1 MFWVDHF
8 GVVASD
14 LDASI
19 AFYTK
24 LFGPP
29 IDSVEW
35 RGEHAANVARLMG
48 RPPGLELDAV
58 FFRIP
63 HTNAIFELVQFRGID
78 QAKVVAGNA
87 DIGATHFGFAVE
99 DIEATIARLGL
110 EVSGTPVDLPI
121 GPYRG
126 GRSVYLRDPD
136 GANIQLMQLAGRP
149 GRMPV
154 LRSGVPP
161 QADVVRA
168 TDTDA

>member
-1 MFWVDHF
+1 MFWIDHV

-14 LDASI
+14 LDASV
-19 AFYTK
+19 AFYSK

-29 IDSVEW
+29 IDRVAW
-35 RGEHAANVARLMG
+35 RGVHAANVARLMG

-63 HTNAIFELVQFRGID
+63 HTNAIFEVIHFMGIE
-78 QAKVVAGNA
+78 QATVRAGNA

-99 DIEATIARLGL
+99 DIEETAARLGL
-110 EVSGTPVDLPI
+110 ELSGAPMELPI

-136 GANIQLMQLAGRP
+136 GASIQLMQLTGRP

-154 LRSGVPP
+154 LRPSDPP
-161 QADVVRA
+161 GALPPD
-168 TDTDA
+168 